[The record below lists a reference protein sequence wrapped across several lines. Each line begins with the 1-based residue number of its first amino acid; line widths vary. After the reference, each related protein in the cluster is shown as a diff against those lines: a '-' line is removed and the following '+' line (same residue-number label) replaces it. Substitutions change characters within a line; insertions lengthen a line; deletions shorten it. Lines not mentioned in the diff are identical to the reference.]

1 MRFVIQRVL
10 EGSVTVS
17 NEVVGKI
24 GKGLVVLFG
33 LTHDDKY
40 EDLDFAA
47 NKLLNIR
54 LFDDENG
61 VRWKYGVKELNLE
74 LLIVSQFTLYGYL
87 KGNKPDFHWAMEP
100 EKAKNMYN
108 KFLDILEKKH
118 PGKIQAGKFGEMM
131 QVGLINDGPVTINWD
146 YPDPDA
152 LIDTNKNAKKQERKE
167 KYDNKKKIKEENQES
182 VDIKKIEDN

>member
-1 MRFVIQRVL
+1 MKFIIQRVL

-74 LLIVSQFTLYGYL
+74 ILLVSQFTLYGYL
-87 KGNKPDFHWAMEP
+87 KGNKPDFHWALEP
-100 EKAKNMYN
+100 EKAKDMYN
-108 KFLDILEKKH
+108 KFLDILNEKH

-131 QVGLINDGPVTINWD
+131 QVALINDGPVTINWE
-146 YPDPDA
+146 YPDPESQV
-152 LIDTNKNAKKQERKE
+152 DTSKNLKKQERKE
-167 KYDNKKKIKEENQES
+167 KYENKKKTEVYI
-182 VDIKKIEDN
+182 